1 MVAWVCLDTWNVRC
15 LSIPA
20 LSAHLGNISFVLPN
34 DIKSAKT
41 LSVDFALPLGG
52 SCFTASPLS
61 GIEIAIL
68 DFYRF
73 DLTD

>member
-1 MVAWVCLDTWNVRC
+1 MVAWVWRDTWNVRC

-20 LSAHLGNISFVLPN
+20 LSAHFGNISFVLPN

-41 LSVDFALPLGG
+41 LSVGFALPLGG
-52 SCFTASPLS
+52 SCFIASPLS

-68 DFYRF
+68 VFAVPY
-73 DLTD
+73 